1 MFKLLGQYLKY
12 YWKQMLLVFVFA
24 LGQAYTQTSLP
35 GYFNKIVKNGVA
47 QGDMD
52 YVVRMGLM
60 MLAMTVTMGVLM
72 VCSGYFSAYVTA
84 SFTTGIRADLFKKI
98 QSFSDL
104 DYQKFN
110 KETLLSRAT
119 SDTTQMQFVVINM
132 LRNALIVPFVA
143 VFTFIRCIFLD
154 APLSLVLAVAFV
166 LTGTIVI
173 TRNRKSMPLFSQVQK
188 STDRVS
194 TLMNEKLTGMRTIR
208 AFGRQDY
215 EIDKLTKANEAVRDQ
230 AIEAGVYV
238 SVLLPITHLIMD
250 MTVVFILYLGSMQ
263 LKSNMATIAD
273 LLTYV
278 QYSTMLASGFSTIMS
293 IINSLPKCEVAAGR
307 IREVLEYTP
316 VNYSEPAGETVT
328 DPKGEIRLED
338 VSFGYNGAEDMVLD
352 NINLVIP
359 AGQTTAIVGATGS
372 GKSTLLK
379 LILRFFD
386 TQYFGSIFID
396 GVDTRDMKTSD
407 LRALISYAPQKSYLF
422 AGTVESNLKVAS
434 ENAKDE
440 EIKRACDMAQVTEFL
455 ESKGAGP
462 EFALT
467 QGGSNLSGGQRQR
480 VSIARAFAKNAPIYL
495 LDDTFSALDFK
506 TDAAVRKAMKDG
518 LKGKTVVIVA
528 QRINTIM
535 NADKIVVMDHGKIAA
550 TGTHDE
556 LLESSDIYREIY
568 ETQTAAQE
576 SGVGA

>member
-35 GYFNKIVKNGVA
+35 GYFNKIIKNGVA
-47 QGDMD
+47 VGDMD
-52 YVVRMGLM
+52 YVVKMGLM
-60 MLAMTVTMGVLM
+60 MLGMTVTMGVLM

-84 SFTTGIRADLFKKI
+84 SFTTGIRSDLFKKI
-98 QSFSDL
+98 QTFSDL
-104 DYQKFN
+104 DYQKFT

-143 VFTFIRCIFLD
+143 VFTFVRCIFLD
-154 APLSLVLAVAFV
+154 APLSLVLLFAFV

-173 TRNRKSMPLFSQVQK
+173 TRNRKSMPLFSKVQK

-215 EIDKLTKANEAVRDQ
+215 EVDKLTKANEDVRDQ

-238 SVLLPITHLIMD
+238 SVLLPVTHLIMN
-250 MTVVFILYLGSMQ
+250 MTIVLILYLGSKQ
-263 LKSNMATIAD
+263 LKANAANIAD
-273 LLTYV
+273 LITYI

-316 VNYSEPAGETVT
+316 VNYSEPSGETVS
-328 DPKGEIRLED
+328 DPKGEIKLEE
-338 VSFGYNGAEDMVLD
+338 VSFGYNGAADMVLD

-359 AGQTTAIVGATGS
+359 AGKTTAIVGATGS

-386 TQYFGSIFID
+386 TQYFGNIFID

-407 LRALISYAPQKSYLF
+407 LRSLISYAPQKSYLF
-422 AGTVESNLKVAS
+422 AGSVESNLRVAN

-467 QGGSNLSGGQRQR
+467 QGGNNLSGGQRQR
-480 VSIARAFAKNAPIYL
+480 VSIARAFAKDVPIYL

-506 TDAAVRKAMKDG
+506 TDAAVRKAMKEN
-518 LKGKTVVIVA
+518 LVGKTVVIVA

-535 NADKIVVMDHGKIAA
+535 NADKIVVMDQGKIAA
-550 TGTHDE
+550 VGTHDE
-556 LLESSDIYREIY
+556 LLKTCDIYREIY